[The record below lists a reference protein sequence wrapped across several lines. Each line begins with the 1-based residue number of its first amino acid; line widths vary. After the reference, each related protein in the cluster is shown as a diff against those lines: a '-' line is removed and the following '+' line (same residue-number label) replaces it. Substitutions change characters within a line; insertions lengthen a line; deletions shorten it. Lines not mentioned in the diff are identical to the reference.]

1 MSVDLPS
8 STLPQVLKRRISTG
22 SGAAVRNGGTGSSDK
37 EVEGEATTEVFEGE
51 EAKTLMSD

>member
-22 SGAAVRNGGTGSSDK
+22 TGAEMGEDM
-37 EVEGEATTEVFEGE
+37 EATF
-51 EAKTLMSD
+51 KIF

>member
-22 SGAAVRNGGTGSSDK
+22 SGAPDVVAWTAGAEEG
-37 EVEGEATTEVFEGE
+37 EGEASTD
-51 EAKTLMSD
+51 MR